1 MSTTDLI
8 KTLEEGV
15 REGRIAP
22 YLADYIAAQ
31 ELHVTPDEVGY
42 SEWGVR
48 EREVSGDQPEV
59 PAHDQ
64 TK

>member
-31 ELHVTPDEVGY
+31 ELHVTADEVGY

>member
-31 ELHVTPDEVGY
+31 ELHVTADEVGY

-48 EREVSGDQPEV
+48 EREVGSDQPEV

>member
-1 MSTTDLI
+1 MSTTELI
-8 KTLEEGV
+8 KTLEEGL
-15 REGRIAP
+15 REGRIPP

-31 ELHVTPDEVGY
+31 ELHITADEVGY

-48 EREVSGDQPEV
+48 EREEGGEQHERPT
-59 PAHDQ
+59 HDQ

>member
-22 YLADYIAAQ
+22 YIAAQ
-31 ELHVTPDEVGY
+31 ELHVTADEAGY

-48 EREVSGDQPEV
+48 EREVGSDQPER

-64 TK
+64 PT